1 MVQGWGKI
9 NKVFSKSWKVMCREG
24 SLRTIIV
31 NRKENFSKVSLP
43 KLSDNQVLEYE
54 GVINE
59 NELLKALNSMDV
71 MIKH

>member
-1 MVQGWGKI
+1 
-9 NKVFSKSWKVMCREG
+9 MCREG
-24 SLRTIIV
+24 SLRPIIA

-71 MIKH
+71 IIKR

>member
-1 MVQGWGKI
+1 
-9 NKVFSKSWKVMCREG
+9 MCREG